1 LFIGTRVE
9 VPDLAGKFGG
19 DDAVGGEEGICERGL
34 SVVLGMR
41 TNGKIHSGVTVCI
54 EGTPQRDTYHVCKD
68 ADLDDC

>member
-19 DDAVGGEEGICERGL
+19 DDAVGGEEGICERRL

-41 TNGKIHSGVTVCI
+41 MHGKIYSVTVCI
-54 EGTPQRDTYHVCKD
+54 EATHQRDTYHVCED